1 MKKILIS
8 AYPFCNNDKAP
19 FLLLKKNKIKF
30 DLNPKGRRLS
40 ENEIF
45 RLLKNYDALIA
56 DTEPLTKKVLYA
68 TKKLK
73 IISRVGIGLNS
84 VDLIAAKKKGI
95 KVAYTPDAP
104 TDAVVELT
112 LGLILNS
119 IRKISEQN
127 LLIKKKIWK
136 RNAGFRI
143 PHLKFGIIGLGR
155 IGLKVAQS
163 LKKLKAKKVFYNDIT
178 KKKMCNFEFKSKNY
192 IYKHCDVVS
201 LHVPLTK
208 ITHNLITK
216 EEINKMKKD
225 CILINTSRGEV
236 INEKHLFNSLLKG
249 KFYSVALDVFNKEP
263 YFGSLRKFDRCTLT
277 PHVGSMSLDCRN
289 RMELEATEAVVNY
302 FNNRKINNLAV
313 K

>member
-8 AYPFCNNDKAP
+8 AYPFCNNDKTP

-30 DLNPKGRRLS
+30 DINPKGRRLS

-68 TKKLK
+68 ANKLK

-112 LGLILNS
+112 LGLIFNS
-119 IRKISEQN
+119 IRKISEHS
-127 LLIKKKIWK
+127 LLLKKKIWNRK
-136 RNAGFRI
+136 VGFRI
-143 PHLKFGIIGLGR
+143 PYLRFGIIGLGR
-155 IGLKVAQS
+155 IGFKVAQS
-163 LKKLKAKKVFYNDIT
+163 LKKLKAKKIFYNDII
-178 KKKMCNFEFKSKNY
+178 KKKNCNLEFKSKDY
-192 IYKHCDVVS
+192 IYKHCDVIS

-208 ITHNLITK
+208 RTENLITK
-216 EEINKMKKD
+216 KEINKMKKN

-236 INEKHLFNSLLKG
+236 VNEKHLFNALLKG
-249 KFYSVALDVFNKEP
+249 KFYSVALDVFSNEP
-263 YFGSLRKFDRCTLT
+263 YYGLLRKFDRCILT
-277 PHVGSMSLDCRN
+277 PHVGSMSFDCRN
-289 RMELEATEAVVNY
+289 RMEIEATEAVINY
-302 FNNRKINNLAV
+302 FNDKKINNLAV